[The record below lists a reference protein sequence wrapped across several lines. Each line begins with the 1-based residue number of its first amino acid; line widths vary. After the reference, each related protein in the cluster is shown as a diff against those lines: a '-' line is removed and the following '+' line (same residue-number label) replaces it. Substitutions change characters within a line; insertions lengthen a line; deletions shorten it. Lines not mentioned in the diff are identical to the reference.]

1 MKRNYAPFAFHAVI
15 QTERDHTRNHR
26 TLSLLSSYL
35 VDPEEKLF
43 LESSAVTDEVL
54 LGINDLPGDDVFR
67 AGGGGVFRLLMT
79 GDFSFKIDE
88 IVGDFSLEVRS
99 GVRSRLIGKL
109 RSTGVGVSIGDWE
122 RLNKGFLLSSSIMFG
137 DLDRKL
143 DRLGDFERSL

>member
-1 MKRNYAPFAFHAVI
+1 M
-15 QTERDHTRNHR
+15 
-26 TLSLLSSYL
+26 
-35 VDPEEKLF
+35 
-43 LESSAVTDEVL
+43 
-54 LGINDLPGDDVFR
+54 GINDLPGDDVFR
-67 AGGGGVFRLLMT
+67 AGGGGVFRLLIT

-122 RLNKGFLLSSSIMFG
+122 RLNKGFLLSSSIMSG

-143 DRLGDFERSL
+143 DRFGDFERSL